1 MSNIISFKQM
11 EKSDID
17 GVLEVENKS
26 FSIPWSRH
34 SFEKEM
40 ENELAY
46 YVIAKCGDD
55 VAGYGGIWFIA
66 GEGHITN
73 IAVHPSSRK
82 KGIGKKILDELISES
97 LKRNVLAMTLE
108 VRVSNEVA
116 IGLYSSYGFKAAGT
130 RPKYYHDNGED
141 ALIMWKELN
150 NEQYSDIGN

>member
-1 MSNIISFKQM
+1 MSNILSLKQM

-46 YVIAKCGDD
+46 YVIAKYGDE
-55 VAGYGGIWFIA
+55 VVGYGGIWFIA

-73 IAVHPSSRK
+73 VAVHPSGRK
-82 KGIGKKILDELISES
+82 KGIGKKILDELIRES
-97 LKRNVLAMTLE
+97 LNRNVLAITLE

-116 IGLYSSYGFKAAGT
+116 IGLYSSYGFKPAGT

-141 ALIMWKELN
+141 ALIMWKELD
-150 NEQYSDIGN
+150 NEQYSDTGN